1 MNDVLTLQSTTRVA
15 LAAYLH
21 DLGKFAERARIG
33 AADDKNADGNTR
45 RDTNVQLYCPRNAQG
60 RPTHIHAA
68 YTAIA
73 FDLIEKHLPEIVGDE
88 MHPFA
93 PWRERGADDSMI
105 NAAARHHRPDTAL
118 QWIVATADRLA
129 SGFERET
136 FDAYN
141 STADDESQPL
151 NHYTTRLWPL
161 LEEIRLDRGSATPV
175 QRYPLLPL
183 SGRAIFPKPKAEAEH
198 PDRAAAQREYAAL
211 WQSFVDGLEL
221 IPASHRRD
229 LPLWLDHFDSLW
241 LAHTHAIP
249 AATANPRGAPIK
261 PNVSLYDHSRTTAAL
276 AAALW
281 RWHAAQGHASEH
293 VRDELAAQWD
303 REREAQPL
311 AQAARTQPKWLLVQG
326 DFFGIQD
333 FIFTSGSSTQR
344 HAARLLRGRSF
355 YVSLLSE
362 LAALRVLEALAL
374 PPTSQVTN
382 AAGKFLIVA
391 PSTPA
396 VVEAL
401 RAVQREFDTWFLA
414 QTCGIASIGLA
425 WTPACAEDFMPASG
439 NRAAFRKLIDEL
451 FAALERAKQRRFGL
465 CGADAPAPV
474 FEGFLDRFE
483 SGECAVDERFPARS
497 GNGEERLGALA
508 ADQIRIGAALTRRS
522 RLLVTRRAL
531 DTTDALGVPIFG
543 YHVALVG
550 DEEQSGRF
558 GALVR
563 DGEMRRAFD
572 FSLPER
578 PGQVLWNGYAR
589 RALNA
594 YVPRAGDDPTAD
606 ERYALLGDDAA
617 LEQGEAKTLNHL
629 ALDDRRLVKDD
640 DGKQRWL
647 GVEALTTLKGD
658 IDNLGLVFRKG
669 LEQPTFARMAA
680 LSRQVNAFFAV
691 HLPLLCRASFPNTYT
706 VFAGGDDFFLIGPW
720 HATMRLAQQARK
732 DFAAY
737 VGGNPQLH
745 FSVGLSMTKPGMP
758 VRQLAARAED
768 ALERAKKH
776 GPPGGPPV
784 KNAVCVWGEVLDWD
798 EFDALLASATQLDD
812 LAQRWGL
819 STGYLYQ
826 LLGLAE
832 MAGRAR
838 DGDARASLWAS
849 KFAYATRRLAERS
862 LRGGAEA
869 EDKRRQMQQ
878 QLGVQIADAGLR
890 RFDRRYRVALHTHL
904 YLQRD

>member
-1 MNDVLTLQSTTRVA
+1 MNDDRTLQASTRVA

-21 DLGKFAERARIG
+21 DLGKFAERARIE
-33 AADDKNADGNTR
+33 AAGEKDADGNSR

-73 FDLIEKHLPEIVGDE
+73 FDLIEQHLPEIVGDE

-105 NAAARHHRPDTAL
+105 NAAGRHHRPETAL

-136 FDAYN
+136 FEAYN
-141 STADDESQPL
+141 ATADDESQPL

-161 LEEIRLDRGSATPV
+161 LEEIRLDGGPATAA
-175 QRYPLLPL
+175 QRYPLKPL
-183 SGRAIFPKPKAEAEH
+183 SGQAIFPQPKAESERH
-198 PDRAAAQREYAAL
+198 DRAAAQGAYAAL
-211 WQSFVDGLEL
+211 WRSFVQALEL

-249 AATANPRGAPIK
+249 AATANPRGAPVK

-276 AAALW
+276 ATALW
-281 RWHAAQGHASEH
+281 RWHEARGQPSER
-293 VRDELAAQWD
+293 VRDELSAQWD

-391 PSTPA
+391 PNTPA
-396 VVEAL
+396 AVEQL
-401 RAVQREFDTWFLA
+401 QAVQREFDAWFLA
-414 QTCGIASIGLA
+414 QACGIASIGLA
-425 WTPACAEDFMPASG
+425 WTPACADDFLPARG
-439 NRAAFRKLIDEL
+439 NRAPFRKLIDEL
-451 FAALERAKQRRFGL
+451 FAALDRAKQRRFGL
-465 CGADAPAPV
+465 CAANAPAPV

-483 SGECAVDERFPARS
+483 RGECAADERFPAEFEAGGLQLS
-497 GNGEERLGALA
+497 ALA
-508 ADQIRIGAALTRRS
+508 ADQIRIGAALTRCS
-522 RLLVTRRAL
+522 RLLVTCSPVDAG
-531 DTTDALGVPIFG
+531 DALRVTIFG
-543 YHVALVG
+543 YHVAFVG
-550 DEEQSGRF
+550 SEDESGRY
-558 GALVR
+558 GPLVR
-563 DGEMRRAFD
+563 DGRLRRAFD

-578 PGQVLWNGYAR
+578 ADQVLWNGYAR

-594 YVPRAGDDPTAD
+594 YVPRAGDDPIAD
-606 ERYALLGDDAA
+606 ERYASLDDDAA
-617 LEQGEAKTLNHL
+617 LAAGEAKTLNHL
-629 ALDDRRLVKDD
+629 ALDDRRLAAAD
-640 DGKQRWL
+640 DGKPRWV

-658 IDNLGLVFRKG
+658 IDNLGLVFQKG

-680 LSRQVNAFFAV
+680 LSRQINAFFAV
-691 HLPLLCRASFPNTYT
+691 HLPLLCRESFPNTYT

-720 HATMRLAQQARK
+720 HATMRLAGQART

-776 GPPGGPPV
+776 GPPDGPPA
-784 KNAVCVWGEVLDWD
+784 KNAVCVWDEVLGWD
-798 EFDALLASATQLDD
+798 EFDALLDSAAQLGD

-838 DGDARASLWAS
+838 AGDARASLWAS

-862 LRGGAEA
+862 IRGGTEA

-878 QLGVQIADAGLR
+878 QLGVQIANAGLR
-890 RFDRRYRVALHTHL
+890 RFDRRYRVALQTHL